1 MRRRYLIWPS
11 QSKQH
16 DLGISDVVTSHCDR
30 PQTVQSVGL
39 GRLFGCGETW
49 RGRRKSFG
57 SPASPTHDKTTRRR
71 RLSGGGTL
79 ASHLVGRAEDWPRGQ
94 QPSAT
99 KGAQTNCKKIK
110 NQIFDGLFKSF
121 QNGINFS
128 FIVFWGQCPLRV
140 DGVPHLRNTTI
151 VVFLI

>member
-1 MRRRYLIWPS
+1 MSSPRTVTAHRLYSLWGLEDS
-11 QSKQH
+11 SA
-16 DLGISDVVTSHCDR
+16 VVRPGADDGSHLA
-30 PQTVQSVGL
+30 PLS
-39 GRLFGCGETW
+39 
-49 RGRRKSFG
+49 
-57 SPASPTHDKTTRRR
+57 SPTHDKTTRRR

-99 KGAQTNCKKIK
+99 KGAQTNCKKFK